1 MLSSKQ
7 ILQAKCSGI
16 EGATAQIQ
24 TMALEETKVF
34 IKNYCHLASVP
45 PEMNYIWAN
54 MALDLIKGA
63 YISTNIDDLASDFK
77 PSEVNSMS
85 AGDMS
90 LSRDSGL
97 MAHKV
102 DLDSLLFNYREQ
114 LNQFRRMNFGCP
126 RNQFWGS

>member
-1 MLSSKQ
+1 MFSSKQ

-24 TMALEETKVF
+24 DMALDETRVF
-34 IKNYCHLASVP
+34 IQNYCHLASVP
-45 PEMNYIWAN
+45 SELNYVWAN
-54 MALDLIKGA
+54 MSFDLIKGA
-63 YISTNIDDLASDFK
+63 YIQTDSSDLSKDFK
-77 PSEVNSMS
+77 PSEITSMS

-102 DLDSLLFNYREQ
+102 DLDSLLMNYREQ
-114 LNQFRRMNFGCP
+114 LNSFRRMDFGCP
-126 RNQFWGS
+126 RGAHWGF